1 MSASDW
7 LGDLFLVC
15 GRSRSP
21 MSYEISSAI
30 IPRIRHTNCDVI
42 VREPKGVAN
51 ENIIGSVNVYYFDTC
66 LGWCPR

>member
-1 MSASDW
+1 
-7 LGDLFLVC
+7 
-15 GRSRSP
+15 

-51 ENIIGSVNVYYFDTC
+51 ENIIGSVNVYYFDTS